1 VEFRILGLLEVV
13 DDGRPVSIGRGRER
27 ALLALLLLNANRPLS
42 TERLVEELWEGRRP
56 PKNAAKTVQIYVS
69 RLRGRLGAER
79 ILTTPIGYA
88 LELEPSELDAGRF
101 ERLAGEGQ
109 AHLAAGEAERAEL
122 VLSEALGLWRGD
134 ALADFRFEAFARA
147 EIGRLEERRGAAVA
161 DRVDARLVRGRA
173 NELIGE
179 LEALVREQPLRERP
193 RRQLML
199 ALYQAGRQADALDVY
214 AGTRRALV
222 EELGIEP
229 SRELRDLQ
237 QAILRQDPTLDLVAG
252 AVPTAEPVRG
262 VFVGRGRELEQL
274 VSALDDAFA
283 GRGRLVLLVGEP
295 GIGKSRLADEL
306 IAHTQARRARV
317 LVGRCWEAGGAPAY
331 WPWVQ
336 ALRAYI
342 RETNREV
349 LAAQLGTAAPAAA
362 QLLPDLRELF
372 PDLPEPPELEPES
385 ARFRLFEAI
394 ATLLRNA
401 AAERPLVLVLDDLH
415 AADEPSLLLLQFV
428 VRELADSRV
437 LVIGAYRNVDPVP
450 TDPLTTALAELV
462 REPVTTTLALTG
474 LGEPDV
480 ASFIELVAGEAPA
493 GGRLA
498 AAIHEETDGNPLF
511 VGEIVR
517 LLVAEGALH
526 ETDPPRL
533 VIPQSVREVIA
544 RRLRHLSEDCNR
556 LLVLAAVLGREWR
569 FDALA
574 RAGGV
579 SEDELLDLLDEAM
592 AARVV
597 SELPGSPGQAR
608 FAHVLIRDTLYDRL
622 TAARRVR
629 LHRLAMEALEALY
642 GEESGPQLAEL
653 AHHAVAGADFDKG
666 LLYARR
672 AADRALTLLGY
683 EEAARLYRMAL
694 EALELSDPNDESARC
709 ELLLSLGEAESRA
722 GNSPVAKDTFLEGAA
737 IARRLELPRELARAA
752 AGYGGR
758 IVFAR
763 AGDDDRLVP
772 LLEEGLAALGEE
784 DVELQA
790 RLLARLAGALR
801 DEHSRERRDA
811 LSGEAVELARRTGNP
826 AALAY
831 ALAGRGAS
839 IIAPDTVTELLALGS
854 ELCQL
859 ADRTGN
865 PELLCEGHYLREMA
879 ELLIG
884 DIHAAE
890 VDLAAT
896 SRLAAELGQP
906 VHLWRACA
914 DQAML
919 ALAAGRLSEAEE
931 LIPQAFA
938 HGERALPELAIPVY
952 RLQRYTLCDFQGDVG
967 ELEPAIRELVV
978 GYPARPVF
986 RCVLAQLYAQLGRI
1000 GDARRELESLAV
1012 DGFAPLPFDQEWLFG
1027 MSFLAETCALLRDAP
1042 SSAVLYS
1049 LLVPWAAFNA
1059 LDSSEGFRGSVS
1071 RYLGLLAATMGRWSE
1086 AAGHF
1091 AEALAMNDRQG
1102 VRPWLAQTQIEFARM
1117 LLERDEPGDRERVKE
1132 LLDHALAT
1140 CKELGMEGNAT
1151 RALRLVDEVSTRA

>member
-13 DDGRPVSIGRGRER
+13 EDGRPVTIGRGRER

-42 TERLVEELWEGRRP
+42 TERLVEELWQGRRP
-56 PKNAAKTVQIYVS
+56 PENAAKTVQIYVS
-69 RLRGRLGAER
+69 RLRGRLGAEG
-79 ILTTPIGYA
+79 ILTTPAGYA
-88 LELEPSELDAGRF
+88 LQIDPAELDADRF
-101 ERLAGEGQ
+101 ERLAAEGQ
-109 AHLAAGEAERAEL
+109 ARLAAGEAERAEL
-122 VLSEALGLWRGD
+122 VLSEALVLWRGE
-134 ALADFRFEAFARA
+134 ALADFRFDAFAQA
-147 EIGRLEERRGAAVA
+147 EIGRLEERRAAAAA
-161 DRVDARLVRGRA
+161 DRVDARLSLGQA
-173 NELIGE
+173 NQLIGE

-199 ALYQAGRQADALDVY
+199 ALYQTGRQADALEAY
-214 AGTRRALV
+214 QAARSTLV

-229 SRELRDLQ
+229 SRDLRDLHQ
-237 QAILRQDPTLDLVAG
+237 QILNQDPALDLVVG
-252 AVPTAEPVRG
+252 AVTTAEPVRG
-262 VFVGRGRELEQL
+262 VFVGRERELEQL
-274 VSALDDAFA
+274 ASALDDAFA

-306 IAHTQARRARV
+306 IAHARARRARV

-336 ALRAYI
+336 SLRAYI
-342 RETNREV
+342 RGTDREV
-349 LAAQLGTAAPAAA
+349 LAAQLGSGAASAG
-362 QLLPDLRELF
+362 QLLHELRELF

-385 ARFRLFEAI
+385 ARFRLFEAL

-428 VRELADSRV
+428 ARELGDSRV
-437 LVIGAYRNVDPVP
+437 LLIGAYRDVDPVP

-462 REPVTTTLALTG
+462 REPVTTILPLAG
-474 LGEPDV
+474 LGEADV
-480 ASFIELVAGEAPA
+480 ASFIELVAGEAPP

-498 AAIHEETDGNPLF
+498 AAVHEETDGNPLF

-517 LLVAEGALH
+517 LLVAEGALR
-526 ETDPPRL
+526 EGDAPRL
-533 VIPQSVREVIA
+533 MIPQSVREVIA
-544 RRLRHLSEDCNR
+544 RRLRRLPEDCNR
-556 LLVLAAVLGREWR
+556 LLVLASVLGREFR
-569 FDALA
+569 LDALA

-579 SEDELLDLLDEAM
+579 SEDVLLDLLDEAM

-608 FAHVLIRDTLYDRL
+608 FAHVLIRDTLYERL

-629 LHRLAMEALEALY
+629 LHRLVMEALEALY

-694 EALELSDPNDESARC
+694 DALELSDPNDDGARC
-709 ELLLSLGEAESRA
+709 GLLLLLGEAESRA
-722 GNSPVAKDTFLEGAA
+722 GNGPVAKDTFLEAAA
-737 IARRLELPRELARAA
+737 IARRRELPRELARAA

-763 AGDDDRLVP
+763 AGGDDRLVP
-772 LLEEGLAALGEE
+772 LLEEGLAALGER
-784 DVELQA
+784 DVELRA

-801 DEHSRERRDA
+801 DERSRERRDA

-831 ALAGRGAS
+831 ALDGRVAA
-839 IIAPDTVTELLALGS
+839 IIAPDTVTELLALGG

-865 PELLCEGHYLREMA
+865 PELLCRGHNWRSMA
-879 ELLIG
+879 EYLIG
-884 DIHAAE
+884 DIQAAE
-890 VDLAAT
+890 VDLAAM
-896 SRLAAELGQP
+896 SRVAAELGQP
-906 VHLWRACA
+906 VHLWLACA
-914 DQAML
+914 EQAML
-919 ALAAGRLSEAEE
+919 ALAAGRLSDAEE

-938 HGERALPELAIPVY
+938 HGERALPEMAIPIY
-952 RLQRYTLCDFQGDVG
+952 RLQRYMLCDFRGGLG
-967 ELEPAIRELVV
+967 ELEPGIRELVV
-978 GYPARPVF
+978 DHPARPVF
-986 RCVLAQLYAQLGRI
+986 RCVLAHLYARLGRTA
-1000 GDARRELESLAV
+1000 DARRELEGLAV
-1012 DGFAPLPFDQEWLFG
+1012 DDFAALPFNQEWLFG
-1027 MSFLAETCALLRDAP
+1027 MSFLAETSALIRDAP
-1042 SSAVLYS
+1042 SSAILHS

-1059 LDSSEGFRGSVS
+1059 LDSSEGIRGSVS
-1071 RYLGLLAATMGRWSE
+1071 RYLGLLAATTGHWSE
-1086 AAGHF
+1086 AAEHF
-1091 AEALAMNDRQG
+1091 EEALAMNDRMG
-1102 VRPWLAQTQIEFARM
+1102 ARPWLAQTQTEFARM
-1117 LLERDEPGDRERVKE
+1117 LLERDEPGDRERARE
-1132 LLDHALAT
+1132 LIDHALAT
-1140 CKELGMEGNAT
+1140 YNELGMESYAT
-1151 RALRLVDEVSTRA
+1151 RASTLAEQVSAGA